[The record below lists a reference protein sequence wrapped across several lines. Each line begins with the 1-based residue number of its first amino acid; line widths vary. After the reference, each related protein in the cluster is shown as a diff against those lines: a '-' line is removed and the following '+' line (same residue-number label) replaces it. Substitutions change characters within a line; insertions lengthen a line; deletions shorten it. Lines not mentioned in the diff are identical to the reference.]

1 MSAAALVPINSW
13 DCIRS
18 VTRRQTFSE
27 ILATDDQ
34 MHAQRPPQR
43 GEPIES
49 LHVVG
54 QQIAQGMEFIDD
66 HHEPCRWM
74 LQLIDVRYPLL
85 TDQRLTPYQF
95 PFDGVQGTYG
105 MR

>member
-1 MSAAALVPINSW
+1 
-13 DCIRS
+13 
-18 VTRRQTFSE
+18 
-27 ILATDDQ
+27 
-34 MHAQRPPQR
+34 
-43 GEPIES
+43 
-49 LHVVG
+49 
-54 QQIAQGMEFIDD
+54 MEFIDD
-66 HHEPCRWM
+66 HHELCRWM